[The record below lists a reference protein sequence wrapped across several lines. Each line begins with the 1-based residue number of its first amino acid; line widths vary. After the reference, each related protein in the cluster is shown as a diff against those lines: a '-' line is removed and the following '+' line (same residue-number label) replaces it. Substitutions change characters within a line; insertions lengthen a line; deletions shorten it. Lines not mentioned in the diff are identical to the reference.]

1 LLQLRIV
8 RLASTRR
15 LELSSVIVRAAEA
28 FIREA

>member
-8 RLASTRR
+8 RLVSTRR
-15 LELSSVIVRAAEA
+15 LELSSVIVRTGAA